1 MHKNS
6 SKDKQNCRC
15 LSIAAFLLLSTR
27 FVMMKSRELH
37 ISSFVK
43 ISNCFLELYLFTFS
57 YLPIISYLII
67 HCFCFLFLE
76 FTPIHFY
83 FLCCSIQDFRWEK
96 GTFLPSPCFCYTS
109 PNQIV
114 FYLFKYTFKE
124 NSLTKFLDNT
134 RSSHKVFVKAW

>member
-15 LSIAAFLLLSTR
+15 LSIAAFLLLSAR
-27 FVMMKSRELH
+27 FVMMKSRELD

-43 ISNCFLELYLFTFS
+43 ISSCFLELYLFTFS

-76 FTPIHFY
+76 FTPTYFY
-83 FLCCSIQDFRWEK
+83 QFIFTSYVVQYRISGERREPF
-96 GTFLPSPCFCYTS
+96 FPLPVSAIRL
-109 PNQIV
+109 Q
-114 FYLFKYTFKE
+114 
-124 NSLTKFLDNT
+124 T
-134 RSSHKVFVKAW
+134 R